1 MEHAIEGLTRE
12 LSQTAHN
19 ADEMPT
25 EAAIKS
31 AVVDA
36 VTQAH
41 GTLLKE
47 LGDKTDED
55 NERLLNELRDMKNAV
70 LNELRST
77 IEVSPT

>member
-1 MEHAIEGLTRE
+1 MGHAIEGLTRE

-19 ADEMPT
+19 ADDMPT
-25 EAAIKS
+25 EAIKS

-41 GTLLKE
+41 ETLLGQ

-70 LNELRST
+70 LIELRST
-77 IEVSPT
+77 LEVSLT

>member
-41 GTLLKE
+41 ETLLGQ

-70 LNELRST
+70 LIELRST
-77 IEVSPT
+77 LEVSLT